1 MNTTFRNRSAALS
14 LAALVGFAGV
24 AITGGSAL
32 AATNSP
38 ADPGSGSGSEV
49 NVASD
54 AHSDGH
60 PRNASGYADALV
72 KAWGVGSDEEVNE
85 YATPGVVKAMSEHGD
100 EHATQWDRIAA
111 DGAAESS
118 SVVYKNKVTG
128 ELLTFGV
135 NNEAATHGLHP
146 AVHHVYFKDRTQPSH

>member
-1 MNTTFRNRSAALS
+1 MNTTFRKRAAALS
-14 LAALVGFAGV
+14 LAAIAGLAGV
-24 AITGGSAL
+24 ALTGGSAL
-32 AATNSP
+32 AATNST
-38 ADPGSGSGSEV
+38 ADSGSGAEV
-49 NVASD
+49 NVVSD

-85 YATPGVVKAMSEHGD
+85 YATPGVVEALSEHGD

-111 DGAAESS
+111 DGADESS

>member
-1 MNTTFRNRSAALS
+1 MNTTFRNRAAALS
-14 LAALVGFAGV
+14 VAAIAGFAGV
-24 AITGGSAL
+24 ALTGGSAL
-32 AATNSP
+32 AATNST
-38 ADPGSGSGSEV
+38 ADSGSGAEV
-49 NVASD
+49 NIASD

-85 YATPGVVKAMSEHGD
+85 YATPGVVEALSEHGD
-100 EHATQWDRIAA
+100 EHAASWDRIAA

-135 NNEAATHGLHP
+135 DNEAATHGLHP
-146 AVHHVYFKDRTQPSH
+146 AVHHVQFKDRTQPSH